1 MAREGVVTLFTFAS
15 GFCIVISMSD
25 FEWTDSRQKAAI
37 SLAEGNTRKQAAK
50 DAGVD
55 DRTIYR
61 WLDVPEFSEEVDRLT
76 LMTGIALRSERIK
89 IAKRVVRQ
97 KAGEELKEI
106 ETTKDLLDWLKYA
119 QGETDGIKLD
129 LMNLLEA
136 MERDSSTITED

>member
-1 MAREGVVTLFTFAS
+1 
-15 GFCIVISMSD
+15 MSD
-25 FEWTDSRQKAAI
+25 FEWTEARQKAAMT
-37 SLAEGNTRKQAAK
+37 LAAGYTRKQAAQ

-97 KAGEELKEI
+97 KAAEELKEI

-129 LMNLLEA
+129 LVNLLEA
-136 MERDSSTITED
+136 LESDDNNTAISEA